1 MRAEQMQALL
11 AQRQQAG
18 LLRQLKV
25 LDSVKG
31 SSLSYQGKS
40 FLNFS
45 GNDYLGLSGDPTVV
59 AALQQGASDY
69 GVGST
74 GSPLI
79 TGQQLPHQQL
89 CAEICDWLNV
99 EAVMLFSSGF
109 AANQAML
116 LGLCAENEKL
126 LLDKLSHASM
136 IDAALQL
143 PGGYKRFL
151 HNDVASLQKL
161 LKIQTKAGLNAVV
174 ATEGVFSMDGDSPD
188 LPALTSLCQ
197 HYQTPLLLDDAHGI
211 GVRGAEGAGSLVAAG
226 LCSTAAQG
234 LMANFGKALGGQGG
248 FIACSQLVADF
259 LTQSARHYIY
269 STALSPAMALAMSAS
284 VRLCRTEA
292 WRRESLQQNI
302 EFCQQLA
309 KHYDLPLLP
318 SNSAI
323 QPLLIG
329 DSHQAL
335 AVSQQLASQG
345 IWLSAIR
352 APTVPLHQA
361 RLRITLTALH
371 KKADLKL
378 LFQSLRALL

>member
-11 AQRQQAG
+11 AEREQAG
-18 LLRQLKV
+18 LLRQLKM
-25 LDSVKG
+25 LDAVKG
-31 SSLSYQGKS
+31 SSLSFAGKS
-40 FLNFS
+40 YLNFS
-45 GNDYLGLSGDPTVV
+45 GNDYLGLSGDAAVV

-79 TGQQLPHQQL
+79 SGQQKPHQQL
-89 CAEICDWLNV
+89 CDEICDWLNV
-99 EAVMLFSSGF
+99 EAVLLFSSGF

-116 LGLCAENEKL
+116 LGLCADNELL

-151 HNDVASLQKL
+151 HNDADSLQKL
-161 LKIQTKAGLNAVV
+161 LQNLTDKTAVI

-188 LPALTSLCQ
+188 LPALLQLSQ
-197 HYQTPLLLDDAHGI
+197 QYQAPLLLDDAHGI
-211 GVRGAEGAGSLVAAG
+211 GVQGAEGAGSLVQAG
-226 LCSTAAQG
+226 IATQDAQC

-248 FIACSQLVADF
+248 FLATSKLVADY

-269 STALSPAMALAMSAS
+269 STALSPAMAVAMTTSI
-284 VRLCRTEA
+284 RLCRRDQ
-292 WRRESLQQNI
+292 WRRDRLAENI
-302 EFCQQLA
+302 HYCHELA
-309 KHYDLPLLP
+309 RHYDLALLP

-329 DSHQAL
+329 DSHKAL
-335 AVSQQLASQG
+335 AVSQQLKAQG

-352 APTVPLHQA
+352 PPTVPQQQA

-371 KKADLKL
+371 QKADLAL
-378 LFQSLRALL
+378 LFQSLRALF

>member
-45 GNDYLGLSGDPTVV
+45 GNDYLGLSGDAAVV

-79 TGQQLPHQQL
+79 SGQQHPHQQL
-89 CAEICDWLNV
+89 CDEICDWLNV
-99 EAVMLFSSGF
+99 ESVMLFSSGF

-116 LGLCAENEKL
+116 LGLCAEDDLL

-151 HNDVASLQKL
+151 HNDVASLQKVL
-161 LKIQTKAGLNAVV
+161 QSLDGTSAVV

-188 LPALTSLCQ
+188 LPAMLQLCHQ
-197 HYQTPLLLDDAHGI
+197 HQAPLLLDDAHGI
-211 GVRGAEGAGSLVAAG
+211 GVHGLEGAGSLAQAG
-226 LCSTAAQG
+226 LTNNDAQC

-248 FIACSQLVADF
+248 FLATSQLVADY
-259 LTQSARHYIY
+259 LTQSARHFIY
-269 STALSPAMALAMSAS
+269 STALSPALAVAMTQSI
-284 VRLCRTEA
+284 RLCRKDQ
-292 WRRESLQQNI
+292 WRRDRLAENI
-302 EFCQQLA
+302 QYCQEFAQ
-309 KHYDLPLLP
+309 HYDLPLWP

-323 QPLLIG
+323 QPLMIG

-335 AVSQQLASQG
+335 MVSEQLKAQG

-352 APTVPLHQA
+352 PPTVPVGQA

-371 KKADLKL
+371 QKADLAL

>member
-1 MRAEQMQALL
+1 MRAEKMQALL
-11 AQRQQAG
+11 QQRQQAG

-45 GNDYLGLSGDPTVV
+45 GNDYLGLSGDPAVV

-79 TGQQLPHQQL
+79 SGQQRPHQQL
-89 CAEICDWLNV
+89 CDEICDWLNV

-116 LGLCAENEKL
+116 LGLCAEDEVL
-126 LLDKLSHASM
+126 LLDKLCHASM

-151 HNDVASLQKL
+151 HNNVGSLQKL
-161 LKIQTKAGLNAVV
+161 LQSQTDTSAVV

-188 LPALTSLCQ
+188 LLAIQQLCQ
-197 HYQTPLLLDDAHGI
+197 QYQTPLLLDDAHGI
-211 GVRGAEGAGSLVAAG
+211 GVHGTEGAGTLVQAG
-226 LCSTAAQG
+226 LANDDAQC

-248 FIACSQLVADF
+248 FLACSTLVAEY
-259 LTQSARHYIY
+259 LTQSARHFIY
-269 STALSPAMALAMSAS
+269 STALSPAMAVAMTTSI
-284 VRLCRTEA
+284 RLCRKEQ
-292 WRRESLQQNI
+292 WRRDRLAENI
-302 EFCQQLA
+302 QYCQELA
-309 KHYDLPLLP
+309 RHYDLPLWP

-335 AVSQQLASQG
+335 AVSQQLAAQG

-352 APTVPLHQA
+352 PPTVPQQQA

-371 KKADLKL
+371 QKADLAL

>member
-1 MRAEQMQALL
+1 MHAEQMQAVL
-11 AQRQQAG
+11 AERAQAG

-25 LDSVKG
+25 LDAVKG
-31 SSLSYQGKS
+31 ASLCYQGS
-40 FLNFS
+40 TFLNFS
-45 GNDYLGLSGDPTVV
+45 GNDYLGLSADPLVA
-59 AALQQGASDY
+59 AALQQGVREY

-79 TGQQLPHQQL
+79 TGQQRPHQQL
-89 CAEICDWLNV
+89 CDEICDWLNV
-99 EAVMLFSSGF
+99 EAVLLFSSGF

-116 LGLCAENEKL
+116 LGLCADHEQL

-151 HNDVASLQKL
+151 HNDLTSLQKL
-161 LKIQTKAGLNAVV
+161 LQNQGDKAAVI

-188 LPALTSLCQ
+188 LAALVQLAQQ
-197 HYQTPLLLDDAHGI
+197 HQAPLLLDDAHGI
-211 GVRGAEGAGSLVAAG
+211 GVLGAQGAGSLAQAGVASNQVQ
-226 LCSTAAQG
+226 C

-248 FIACSQLVADF
+248 FLATSSLVADY
-259 LTQSARHYIY
+259 LTQTARHFIY
-269 STALSPAMALAMSAS
+269 STGLSPAMAVAMTQSI
-284 VRLCRTEA
+284 RLCRNDSG
-292 WRRESLQQNI
+292 RRERLAENI
-302 EFCQQLA
+302 HYCQELA
-309 KHYDLPLLP
+309 RHYELSLLP

-329 DSHQAL
+329 DSQQAL
-335 AVSQQLASQG
+335 RISEQLKEQG

-352 APTVPLHQA
+352 PPTVPQQQA

-371 KKADLKL
+371 SKADIAL
-378 LFQSLRALL
+378 LFQRLKALL

>member
-1 MRAEQMQALL
+1 MRTEQMQALL

-18 LLRQLKV
+18 LRRQLKV

-31 SSLSYQGKS
+31 SSLSYQGKVL
-40 FLNFS
+40 LNFS
-45 GNDYLGLSGDPTVV
+45 GNDYLGLSADPAVV
-59 AALQQGASDY
+59 AALAQGASDY

-79 TGQQLPHQQL
+79 SGQQYPHQQL
-89 CAEICDWLNV
+89 CDEICDWLNV
-99 EAVMLFSSGF
+99 GSVMLFSSGF

-116 LGLCAENEKL
+116 LGLCADDELL

-151 HNDVASLQKL
+151 HNDVTSLQKVL
-161 LKIQTKAGLNAVV
+161 QNLDGAPAVV

-188 LPALTSLCQ
+188 LPAMLHLC
-197 HYQTPLLLDDAHGI
+197 HRHQTPLLLDDAHGI
-211 GVRGAEGAGSLVAAG
+211 GVQGREGAGSLVQAG
-226 LCSTAAQG
+226 LTNNDAQC

-248 FIACSQLVADF
+248 FLATSQLVADY
-259 LTQSARHYIY
+259 LTQSARHFIY
-269 STALSPAMALAMSAS
+269 STALSPALAVAMTTSI
-284 VRLCRTEA
+284 RLCRHEQ
-292 WRRESLQQNI
+292 WRRDRLAENI
-302 EFCQQLA
+302 QYCQALA
-309 KHYDLPLLP
+309 QHYDLPLCA

-323 QPLLIG
+323 QPLMIG

-335 AVSQQLASQG
+335 MVSEQLKAQG

-352 APTVPLHQA
+352 PPTVPVGQA

-371 KKADLKL
+371 QKADLAL